1 MKINAKQITTTA
13 VLLAICII
21 SQFFKNTSVFITGPI
36 INACLILAGLSVGMT
51 CGIMLSVITPITSFF
66 ITGSPIMAAMPV
78 ILPFII
84 IGNMILV
91 ILTCLIQ
98 DKMNGKAALPVGMIA
113 GSIVKSLFM
122 GIAISLIIVPNLL
135 PAAMNAKMTV
145 IQMTFSVFQ
154 LITALIG
161 CVYAYIIW
169 IPLKKVMKEEQ

>member
-21 SQFFKNTSVFITGPI
+21 SQFFKNTSIFITGPI

-51 CGIMLSVITPITSFF
+51 CGIILSIITPITSFF
-66 ITGSPIMAAMPV
+66 ITGSPIMAAMPM
-78 ILPFII
+78 ILPCII
-84 IGNMILV
+84 IGNIILV
-91 ILTCLIQ
+91 VLTCLLQ
-98 DKMNGKAALPVGMIA
+98 DKINGNAGLPVGMVA
-113 GSIVKSLFM
+113 GSIVKALFM
-122 GIAISLIIVPNLL
+122 GVAISLIIVPMMI
-135 PAAMNAKMTV
+135 PVKMHAKMAT

-169 IPLKKVMKEEQ
+169 IPLKKVMNEVQ